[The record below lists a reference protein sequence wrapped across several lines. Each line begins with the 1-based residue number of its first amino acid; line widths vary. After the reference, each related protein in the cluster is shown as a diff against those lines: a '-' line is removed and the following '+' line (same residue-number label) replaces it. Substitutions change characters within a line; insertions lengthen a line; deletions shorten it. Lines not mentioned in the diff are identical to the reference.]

1 MNQQNWRSHVRQP
14 SVVKVDLAIASR
26 VRQMQPGFAIERER
40 RPPAAAMDPFL
51 ERLQDAAAELL
62 RPVAH
67 GLEELARLGLP
78 PTTIRTY
85 LHALRTCERYHR
97 DRRLDQLGT
106 QALRRYHAHLFREKK
121 LAVGTVGL
129 HVAAL
134 RFFFVRVLKR
144 RELKEELP
152 TPKRHRRLP
161 TVLSPDEVRQLIAGA
176 KNPTTA

>member
-1 MNQQNWRSHVRQP
+1 MTTLLQRMHDELVRRNY
-14 SVVKVDLAIASR
+14 A
-26 VRQMQPGFAIERER
+26 
-40 RPPAAAMDPFL
+40 
-51 ERLQDAAAELL
+51 
-62 RPVAH
+62 
-67 GLEELARLGLP
+67 

-85 LHALRTCERYHR
+85 LHARAPASATTAAVASISSAR
-97 DRRLDQLGT
+97 G
-106 QALRRYHAHLFREKK
+106 LRRHHAHLFREKK

-176 KNPTTA
+176 KNLYHRTMLMTLYGGACAAASCCS